1 MKSPDLTADVEF
13 RLEKKNHL
21 MTTNMQQSTGG
32 SQNGWNE
39 YSRLVLKEL
48 ETLSQGIINL
58 NAEIQELKKEIAL
71 IKDREDKVDDLK
83 IWKEKIDDAISP
95 SGMKELVKEV
105 KDLVN
110 FRTKAVT
117 AFVIVQIIIALLE
130 IFKDKILH

>member
-1 MKSPDLTADVEF
+1 
-13 RLEKKNHL
+13 
-21 MTTNMQQSTGG
+21 MQQSTGG